1 MSSNIYTRKTADGK
15 VTRHSRKGTQGRRKT
30 RDYVVI
36 RLRIPAEY
44 HAIMK
49 WENEKCG
56 GKLSVTSQI
65 RDAIRAKLCG
75 CVYTQLLKT

>member
-1 MSSNIYTRKTADGK
+1 MSSRTVTRKFADGTSQTFRRPK
-15 VTRHSRKGTQGRRKT
+15 QGRHKT

-36 RLRIPAEY
+36 RLRVPVE
-44 HAIMK
+44 HHELMK

-56 GKLSVTSQI
+56 GNLSVTSQI
-65 RDAIRAKLCG
+65 QAAIRAALCG